1 MAIQKKD
8 AWAFNEIQMRN
19 LFEAR
24 QSFADFETLLFYAD
38 MYNFRLNTFQDIHSR
53 EPYHP
58 YEVQQFQEDMASGY
72 LPRLFKENQMGT
84 VIDTDTRTNI
94 EPQPTEANYYYYDGF
109 IDAASPVS
117 EITELHSKFLD
128 TSEGAEFAARV
139 SEGEVEEDP
148 KSDEYELRACTMQ
161 ELRSIEAYM
170 SELTGE
176 DDSTDN
182 ISKAV
187 SGSHYNDVVP
197 GFQYMQMMQYMLDGK
212 DGVEAHLLGQVY
224 KYLMRSG
231 KKDDVEQ
238 EYRKA
243 RWYLNCLVKFKQT
256 GIVDPNNND

>member
-1 MAIQKKD
+1 MTVQKKD
-8 AWAFNEIQMRN
+8 AWAFNEVQMRN

-24 QSFADFETLLFYAD
+24 QAFEDFETLSFYAD
-38 MYNFRLNTFQDIHSR
+38 EYNFRLNTFQDIHLR

-72 LPRLFKENQMGT
+72 LPRIFKENQMGII
-84 VIDTDTRTNI
+84 IDTLKVP

-109 IDAASPVS
+109 KDAASPVS
-117 EITELHSKFLD
+117 AITELHNKFLE
-128 TSEGAEFAARV
+128 TSEGAEWAAKV
-139 SEGEVEEDP
+139 SSTKALEDP
-148 KSDEYELRACTMQ
+148 QSDEYELRACTMQ

-176 DDSTDN
+176 EESTDN

-197 GFQYMQMMQYMLDGK
+197 GFQYMQMMQYMLEDK
-212 DGVEAHLLGQVY
+212 EGVEAHLLGQVY

-243 RWYLNCLVKFKQT
+243 RWYLNCLVKYKQT